1 MSTVGILGLWGEGGC
16 QCIIIVHSLLE
27 MDKVHVMTIQT
38 LGPDALAASI
48 RKKIPHIHPRIGIV
62 LGSGLGG
69 FAEHLENATRISYAE
84 LPGFPPVTVEGHHGM
99 MVVGELFGV
108 GVVCLQGRMHLYE
121 GASHQIFKTYIRTLK
136 RLGCEYFFAI
146 SASGSLCEPIG
157 PGQLMLIKDHINL
170 QGTNPLIGPN
180 DDDFGSRFFPLDDVY
195 DRETREK
202 LVELADEIGLLLPEG
217 VYAAVTG
224 PNYETAAEIRALR
237 MLGADAVGMST
248 VPEVLVATHC
258 GMKVAVIAMITNFA
272 TGLASISHS
281 HQAVVEMASKSAD
294 KVSVL
299 LKKFI
304 ETLS

>member
-1 MSTVGILGLWGEGGC
+1 
-16 QCIIIVHSLLE
+16 
-27 MDKVHVMTIQT
+27 MTT
-38 LGPDALAASI
+38 DVLGPDELAA
-48 RKKIPHIHPRIGIV
+48 RVREKTPHIKPRIGIV
-62 LGSGLGG
+62 LGSGLGE
-69 FAEHLENATRISYAE
+69 FANCLENVTRISYSD
-84 LPGFPPVTVEGHHGM
+84 LPGFPPVTVAGHQGT
-99 MVVGELFGV
+99 MVLGELFGV

-121 GASHQIFKTYIRTLK
+121 GASHTIVKTYIRTLK

-146 SASGSLCEPIG
+146 SASGSLCENVG

-180 DDDFGSRFFPLDDVY
+180 DDDFGARFFPLDDVY

-202 LVELADEIGLLLPEG
+202 LVHLAEGIGLVLPEG

-224 PNYETAAEIRALR
+224 PNYETAAEIKALR

-258 GMKVAVIAMITNFA
+258 GMKVAVIAMITNYA
-272 TGLASISHS
+272 TGLTSISHS
-281 HQAVVEMASKSAD
+281 HQAVVEMAAQSSD
-294 KVSVL
+294 KVVL
-299 LKKFI
+299 LLKQFI

>member
-1 MSTVGILGLWGEGGC
+1 
-16 QCIIIVHSLLE
+16 
-27 MDKVHVMTIQT
+27 MTKTSQ
-38 LGPDALAASI
+38 PDILAAKI
-48 RKKIPHIHPRIGIV
+48 RERIAGIRPRIGIV
-62 LGSGLGG
+62 LGSGLGS
-69 FAEHLENATRISYAE
+69 FAEKLEKAVHIPYSE
-84 LPGFPPVTVEGHHGM
+84 LEGFPPVTVAGHQGM

-121 GASHQIFKTYIRTLK
+121 GAEASHDIVKTYIRTLK

-146 SASGSLCEPIG
+146 SASGSLCENVG
-157 PGQLMLIKDHINL
+157 PGQLMLIKDHLNF

-195 DRETREK
+195 DRETRET
-202 LVELADEIGLLLPEG
+202 LVRLAEDIGFILPEG

-224 PNYETAAEIRALR
+224 PNYETSAEIKAFR

-281 HQAVVEMASKSAD
+281 HQAVVEMASQSSD
-294 KVSVL
+294 KVTIL
-299 LKKFI
+299 LKQFI

>member
-1 MSTVGILGLWGEGGC
+1 MKNQALS
-16 QCIIIVHSLLE
+16 
-27 MDKVHVMTIQT
+27 
-38 LGPDALAASI
+38 PDELAANI
-48 RKKIPHIHPRIGIV
+48 RERTPNIRPRIGIV
-62 LGSGLGG
+62 LGSGLGE
-69 FAEHLENATRISYAE
+69 FADRLDNATRISYAD
-84 LPGFPPVTVEGHHGM
+84 LPGFPPVTVAGHQGV

-121 GASHQIFKTYIRTLK
+121 GASHDIVKTYIRTLK

-146 SASGSLCEPIG
+146 SASGSLCETVG

-180 DDDFGSRFFPLDDVY
+180 DDDFGARFFPLDDVY
-195 DRETREK
+195 DRETRET
-202 LVELADEIGLLLPEG
+202 LVDLAEGIGVVLPEG

-224 PNYETAAEIRALR
+224 PNYETVAEIKALR

-281 HQAVVEMASKSAD
+281 HQAVVEMAAQSSD
-294 KVSVL
+294 KVIVL
-299 LKKFI
+299 LKQFI
-304 ETLS
+304 ETLSK

>member
-1 MSTVGILGLWGEGGC
+1 
-16 QCIIIVHSLLE
+16 
-27 MDKVHVMTIQT
+27 MTT
-38 LGPDALAASI
+38 KLSRPDELAARI
-48 RKKIPHIHPRIGIV
+48 RERVPHIHPRVGIV

-69 FAEHLENATRISYAE
+69 FADHLENATRISYAD
-84 LPGFPPVTVEGHHGM
+84 LPGFPPATVDGHKGV
-99 MVVGELFGV
+99 MVIGELFGV

-121 GASHQIFKTYIRTLK
+121 GASHEIVKTYVRTLK

-146 SASGSLCEPIG
+146 SASGSLCENIG

-180 DDDFGSRFFPLDDVY
+180 DDEFGSRFFPLDDAY
-195 DRETREK
+195 DRETRET
-202 LVELADEIGLLLPEG
+202 LTYLAEDIGLFLPEG

-224 PNYETAAEIRALR
+224 PNYETVAEIKALR

-248 VPEVLVATHC
+248 VPEVLVAIHC

-281 HQAVVEMASKSAD
+281 HKAVVETATQSSD
-294 KVSVL
+294 KVCIL
-299 LKKFI
+299 LKQFI
-304 ETLS
+304 ETLSKSR